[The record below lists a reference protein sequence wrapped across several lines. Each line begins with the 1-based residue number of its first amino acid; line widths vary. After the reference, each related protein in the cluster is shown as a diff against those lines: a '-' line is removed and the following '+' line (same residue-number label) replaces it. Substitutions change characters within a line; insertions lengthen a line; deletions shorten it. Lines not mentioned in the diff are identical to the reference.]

1 MTATNYLILMVVVC
15 SAYLIFVSLVDM
27 LDSKKRLRAKKK
39 TWGKLKEVSEKL
51 KVEKDLEVWKS
62 LGESNKKE
70 KNVK

>member
-1 MTATNYLILMVVVC
+1 
-15 SAYLIFVSLVDM
+15 M

-70 KNVK
+70 KNVQ

>member
-1 MTATNYLILMVVVC
+1 MTATNYLILMVVVY

-62 LGESNKKE
+62 VGASNKKE
-70 KNVK
+70 KNVQ

>member
-1 MTATNYLILMVVVC
+1 MTATNYLILMVVVY

-70 KNVK
+70 KNVQ

>member
-1 MTATNYLILMVVVC
+1 LTATNYLILMVVVY

-70 KNVK
+70 KNVQ

>member
-1 MTATNYLILMVVVC
+1 MTATNYLILMVVVY

-62 LGESNKKE
+62 LGASNKKE
-70 KNVK
+70 KNVQ

>member
-15 SAYLIFVSLVDM
+15 SAYWIFVSLVDM
-27 LDSKKRLRAKKK
+27 LDSKKRLRAKKQ

-51 KVEKDLEVWKS
+51 KVEKDLEAWKS

>member
-1 MTATNYLILMVVVC
+1 MVVVY

-70 KNVK
+70 KNVQ

>member
-1 MTATNYLILMVVVC
+1 MVVVC

>member
-1 MTATNYLILMVVVC
+1 MVVVY

-62 LGESNKKE
+62 LGASNKKE
-70 KNVK
+70 KNVQ

>member
-39 TWGKLKEVSEKL
+39 TWGKVKEVSEKL

-70 KNVK
+70 KNVQ